1 MKILIIGAGP
11 IGCYLGHLLKQK
23 DKTANISIIEEHAS
37 SGQPLHCT
45 GLVSESLF
53 SKTRFNLPHDAVVNN
68 IDGAQFHLNGDSF
81 LIKKKKVA
89 IVLDRRMFDYLL
101 SQNIE
106 VIYNNRFLG
115 LEKTKNKYIVLTEK
129 GDLTADVII
138 GADGANSSVR
148 KIIDHEQN
156 IKYYYGAQARIK
168 TNATKQ
174 HFVQVFMKKPFFAWM
189 VPETDEVARV
199 GLIGQNPHSELL
211 RFIKEAKIEGQ
222 ILEKFGGIL
231 PLGNCLTQ
239 KDNIALVGDAA
250 CQIKP
255 LTHGGLYYGMRCA
268 EILCDCIISNR
279 LNLYE
284 RYWREKFGHDIE
296 VGLKIKHLYEE
307 LDDESL
313 LKVFKLLKNN
323 RTILEKFADFDR
335 HSDIILRLVRL
346 QGVQKILGRL
356 LFKFI

>member
-11 IGCYLGHLLKQK
+11 IGCYLAHLLKQK
-23 DKTANISIIEEHAS
+23 DKTLNVTVIEEHAS

-53 SKTRFNLPHDAVVNN
+53 SRARFNLPRDAVINY
-68 IDGAQFHLNGDSF
+68 IDGAQINLNGDF
-81 LIKKKKVA
+81 FQIKKKRVA

-106 VIYNNRFLG
+106 VVYNNRFLG
-115 LEKTKNKYIVLTEK
+115 LEKAKNKYIVLTEK
-129 GDLTADVII
+129 GDLSADLII
-138 GADGANSSVR
+138 GADGANSGVR
-148 KIIDHEQN
+148 KIIDSEED
-156 IKYYYGAQARIK
+156 IKYYFGAQARIK
-168 TNATKQ
+168 TSAVKQ
-174 HFVQVFMKKPFFAWM
+174 HIVQVFMKKPYFAWL
-189 VPETDEVARV
+189 VPETDEIVRV

-211 RFIKEAKIEGQ
+211 KFIKEIKIEGQ

-255 LTHGGLYYGMRCA
+255 LTHGGIYYGLSCA
-268 EILCDCIISNR
+268 EILCDCIVNHR

-284 RYWREKFGHDIE
+284 RYWRKKIGEDIAI
-296 VGLKIKHLYEE
+296 GLKIKRLYEE
-307 LDDESL
+307 LDEESL
-313 LKVFKLLKNN
+313 AKIFKLLKHN
-323 RTILEKFADFDR
+323 RAILEKFADFDR
-335 HSDIILRLVRL
+335 HSDIILRLFRL
-346 QGVQKILGRL
+346 KGVQGILEKL